1 MPLLPAQLERME
13 YLLGK
18 SQHTSLTSIEQDE
31 LRRYVVAEKPEAK
44 DVTFE
49 TVVTLGLIIVGAYLL
64 YKFLD
69 STSTA

>member
-1 MPLLPAQLERME
+1 MPLTPAQFERME

-18 SQHTSLTSIEQDE
+18 VQHTSLTPYEQDE
-31 LRRYVVAEKPEAK
+31 LRRYVVVEQPGAD

-64 YKFLD
+64 YKYVE
-69 STSTA
+69 SAA

>member
-18 SQHTSLTSIEQDE
+18 SQHAALTPTEQDE
-31 LRRYVVAEKPEAK
+31 LRRYVVVEQPQAQ

-49 TVVTLGLIIVGAYLL
+49 TLVTLGLIIVGAYLL
-64 YKFLD
+64 YKYLE
-69 STSTA
+69 STA

>member
-1 MPLLPAQLERME
+1 MALSPAQLERME

-18 SQHTSLTSIEQDE
+18 AQHTSLTSTEQGE
-31 LRRYVVAEKPEAK
+31 LRHYVVAEQPGAR

-64 YKFLD
+64 YKFLE
-69 STSTA
+69 STA

>member
-1 MPLLPAQLERME
+1 MPLTPAQFERME

-18 SQHTSLTSIEQDE
+18 AQHTSLAPNEQDE
-31 LRRYVVAEKPEAK
+31 LRRYVVVEQPGAE

-64 YKFLD
+64 YKYLE
-69 STSTA
+69 SAA